1 MQSGIHY
8 QRASLYRPKKNNTPR
23 FPARDSKLGRILNV
37 QTRATIRATTSN
49 LDSGIRILRPVPTR
63 VRIATPAIPAL
74 DYCADENEY
83 CAANDNLLQF
93 SPSFPYLSTPYTPSP
108 PPSQHRPA
116 ACFLLSPRFAQIHRH
131 PPPLPL
137 SIPLQQGGR
146 GFNQHHLVLEIFQLS
161 ALGTV
166 RFAKQLPPVKERER
180 EKGKETRQLARDP

>member
-1 MQSGIHY
+1 MESITVVNTPP
-8 QRASLYRPKKNNTPR
+8 SIDPKKTIH
-23 FPARDSKLGRILNV
+23 PAPLRDSKLGRILNV

-63 VRIATPAIPAL
+63 VRIATPATPAL